1 MEYQLVI
8 CPPLKPGPKLGSS
21 QRPLK
26 RPRRFKEEANDQ
38 LIDDDAYHNVQQD
51 NATEH
56 QRNSSWDQGLLSG
69 PSAQWQPQPDL
80 EMKGWMKQ
88 LMPSRLTTIIINLQ
102 EAHAP
107 PLLPAVTRR
116 RLTSRHFLSLYNVL
130 MSQLSKPLQARMIAK
145 RLLRQCMGTRSFPRV
160 PKRQCTPK
168 YVIHFKFRWRRLP
181 ICMYLLDERLRSPP
195 QDGPHPWMRP
205 GPLRRTQSAYT
216 IPQDLVIRRDSDP
229 HDPRGDGHARHSMSV
244 MKDSPTPVQ
253 PFIGLLQQQQRDQA
267 ASFAGDTALQ
277 WPNRFDDSAID
288 SGAFVGISGGQ
299 LDSFDCRLADNLDFS
314 LANVLNW
321 HSIE

>member
-1 MEYQLVI
+1 
-8 CPPLKPGPKLGSS
+8 
-21 QRPLK
+21 
-26 RPRRFKEEANDQ
+26 
-38 LIDDDAYHNVQQD
+38 
-51 NATEH
+51 
-56 QRNSSWDQGLLSG
+56 
-69 PSAQWQPQPDL
+69 
-80 EMKGWMKQ
+80 
-88 LMPSRLTTIIINLQ
+88 
-102 EAHAP
+102 
-107 PLLPAVTRR
+107 
-116 RLTSRHFLSLYNVL
+116 
-130 MSQLSKPLQARMIAK
+130 
-145 RLLRQCMGTRSFPRV
+145 MGTRSFPRV

-229 HDPRGDGHARHSMSV
+229 YDPRGDGHARHSMSV

-299 LDSFDCRLADNLDFS
+299 LDNFDCRLADNLDFS

-321 HSIE
+321 HSVE